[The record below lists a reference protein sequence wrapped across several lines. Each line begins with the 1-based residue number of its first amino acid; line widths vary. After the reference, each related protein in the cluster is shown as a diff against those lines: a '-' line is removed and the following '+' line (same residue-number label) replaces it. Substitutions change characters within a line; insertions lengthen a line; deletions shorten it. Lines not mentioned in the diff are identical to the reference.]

1 MLLDP
6 RLGTFL
12 EVCVRGSFSAAGK
25 RLYLSAVSVMKHV
38 DSLEAELGARL
49 FERSNKGAV
58 PTEAG
63 LALAED
69 ARQLARMADATVR
82 RVREIAQPGI
92 PTIRVG
98 TSPLRP
104 CKPLVDIWTRVG
116 AGLPFD
122 VRIIPFEDGRL
133 SGPDPL
139 DGQIDCFVGPCDAPS
154 WRKTCGIL
162 ELGRYQC
169 RVAVPLS
176 HPLAERDM
184 LSWTDLAGESLML
197 VRKGASPI
205 MDAIRA
211 DAEAHGVRVID
222 APSFYTLD
230 TFNEAARAGMLME
243 TLDAWEGVHPGMAT
257 VPVDWSHSVPYG
269 VVYTKDARHHVRR
282 FIEALATCTGA
293 TPYDSSRQHIG

>member
-12 EVCVRGSFSAAGK
+12 EVCNQGSFSAAGK
-25 RLYLSAVSVMKHV
+25 SLYLSAVSVMKHV

-49 FERSNKGAV
+49 FDRSNKGAT

-69 ARQLARMADATVR
+69 ARQLARMADAAAA
-82 RVREIAQPGI
+82 RVREVAQPDA
-92 PTIRVG
+92 PTIHVG

-122 VRIIPFEDGRL
+122 VRIVPFEDGRL

-139 DGQIDCFVGPCDAPS
+139 DGQVDCFVGPCDAPS
-154 WRKTCGIL
+154 WRETCGIL
-162 ELGRYQC
+162 ELGRYAC
-169 RVAVPLS
+169 CVAAPLS
-176 HPLAERDM
+176 HPLASRET
-184 LSWTDLAGESLML
+184 LSWADLEGEGLML
-197 VRKGASPI
+197 VRAGASPV

-211 DAEAHGVRVID
+211 DAEAHGVRIVD

-230 TFNEAARAGMLME
+230 TFNEAARAGLLME

-257 VPVDWSHSVPYG
+257 VPVDWGFSVPYG
-269 VVYTKDARHHVRR
+269 VVYAKNPAPHVGC
-282 FIEALATCTGA
+282 FIEAVAKSAGIAKL
-293 TPYDSSRQHIG
+293 Q